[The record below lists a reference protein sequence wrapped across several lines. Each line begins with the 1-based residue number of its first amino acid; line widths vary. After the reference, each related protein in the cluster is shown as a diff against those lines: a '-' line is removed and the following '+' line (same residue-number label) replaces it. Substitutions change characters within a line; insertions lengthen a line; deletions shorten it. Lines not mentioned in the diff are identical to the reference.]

1 LTHKYGQGNPLGT
14 KVHFAGGEMQSSQ
27 LGRIEH
33 VVVLMLEN
41 RSFDNL
47 LGWLY
52 DPANP
57 APFNQV
63 PPANFEGV
71 YGKDLSNPTT
81 DGQIIRV
88 GKCTDVTAPFPDP
101 GEPFQDVYAQIY
113 GQKNTVAA
121 NAVTSEPPRPCNM
134 QGFVYNYE
142 LKNQG
147 NLQNAPIIMNCFTPS
162 TVPVISSLAL
172 YYGVCDHWFS
182 SIPSQT
188 LCNRSFMQAG
198 TSSGYLNNDGND
210 GILFINDTPTIFNVL
225 SDAGKSWK
233 VYCGGWT
240 ITSLVQLTQ
249 RQVWSFALQ
258 PGRFEHV
265 KDFLADA
272 QRPGGLPAYSFIE
285 PNYFDSVVHG
295 PQNDMHPESHAFQ
308 LFGRSNVEQGEKLVH
323 DIYNAIRNSPDWEKI
338 LFLILFDEHGG
349 SYDHVCPPNS
359 AISPDDVMIA
369 PDQPGGTGFKF
380 DRLGVRVPAIVI
392 SAYTPQGTILN
403 TIFDHTSAL
412 STVVNAFG
420 LPAGRLGKRQ
430 AAAADVS
437 EALRLPTAR
446 SDRPPILQP
455 AVADTTVLQ
464 RTAALGTTLV
474 HAKSKPLSDLQKGIL
489 VGSAKRLGLSAQAQ
503 QEIASA
509 QTAVEADALFLKFE
523 ALMYMNRARNNR

>member
-1 LTHKYGQGNPLGT
+1 M
-14 KVHFAGGEMQSSQ
+14 ARSQ
-27 LGRIEH
+27 LERIEH

-81 DGQIIRV
+81 DGQIIRI
-88 GKCTDVTAPFPDP
+88 GKGTDVTAPFPDP

-121 NAVTSEPPRPCNM
+121 NAVTSEPARPCTM

-162 TVPVISSLAL
+162 KVPVISSLAR

-198 TSSGYLNNDGND
+198 TSSGYVNNDGND

-225 SDAGKSWK
+225 SDASKSWK

-240 ITSLVQLTQ
+240 ITSLVLLTQ
-249 RQVWSFALQ
+249 RQVWDFALR
-258 PGRFEHV
+258 PGHFEHI

-272 QRPGGLPAYSFIE
+272 QEPSGLPAYSFIE
-285 PNYFDSVVHG
+285 PNYIDSVVHG
-295 PQNDMHPESHAFQ
+295 PENDMHPESHAFQ
-308 LFGRSNVEQGEKLVH
+308 LFGRSNVEQGEKFVY

-349 SYDHVCPPNS
+349 CYDHVCPPNS
-359 AISPDDVMIA
+359 AISPDDVVIA

-403 TIFDHTSAL
+403 TTFDHTSAL
-412 STVVNAFG
+412 SSIVNAFG
-420 LPAGRLGKRQ
+420 LPAGKLGKRQ
-430 AAAADVS
+430 ASAADVS
-437 EALRLPTAR
+437 EALSLPTAR
-446 SDRPPILQP
+446 SDRPPVLPP
-455 AVADTTVLQ
+455 AAADVTVVQ
-464 RTAALGTTLV
+464 RAEALGTTLV
-474 HAKSKPLSDLQKGIL
+474 HAKSKPLSDLQKRIL
-489 VGSAKRLGLSAQAQ
+489 VGSARRLGISAQAQ
-503 QEIASA
+503 QEIAGA
-509 QTAVEADALFLKFE
+509 QTAVEADALLLKFE
-523 ALMYMNRARNNR
+523 AQMSVKRAVKAL